1 MEFFK
6 ANPISSRENLLTN
19 FSNAMNKILDN
30 NRELTV
36 LIPGAGVTNSVGLS
50 VFKDRSTSNLFVDIV
65 NYNLDLDTDVM
76 TATPA
81 LTFQIMLPEWMR
93 GSYEYQ
99 IISPTNEPA
108 LSVTT
113 SSPEKLEITVGPVQH
128 YASVKITHVV
138 PEPVSIYY
146 LSFVIINL
154 LFIFRKH

>member
-36 LIPGAGVTNSVGLS
+36 LIPGAGVTNSVGLT

-65 NYNLDLDTDVM
+65 NYNLDLDTDVI
-76 TATPA
+76 TYTPE
-81 LTFQIMLPEWMR
+81 LKFTINLPKRMR
-93 GSYEYQ
+93 GSLDAVVF
-99 IISPTNEPA
+99 SPANILPTVTILPTGTNQ
-108 LSVTT
+108 
-113 SSPEKLEITVGPVQH
+113 LEIIVSPVKH
-128 YASVKITHVV
+128 YASIKITHVV

-146 LSFVIINL
+146 LLFIL
-154 LFIFRKH
+154 LFKNYSRKR